1 WLAFCPA
8 NFFGIHGWTSTSWVN
23 ATVKKGTEKKVTSTE
38 KGVTFRG
45 AWVEWPVGSQGQTVP
60 YYFANY
66 NFTLVATVSIHN
78 LPRGDNPIPLM
89 GVRLEGGGE
98 KKLMELSYD
107 KEGKWQVLCGGKT
120 TKELRSN
127 WEPETTHQVA
137 IVLRNGKQGSA
148 YVDGQRVGDASCE
161 LKNTDSKGIS
171 HFYIG
176 GDGGSAGSKEDVP
189 VTATNVLLY
198 NRPLDDNEIRVL
210 NANKISIP
218 KLTGLKR
225 VAAGATGEGT
235 ARDGGAHGGSTVC
248 GGGLLP
254 LLLLLGLWGIA
265 AS

>member
-1 WLAFCPA
+1 
-8 NFFGIHGWTSTSWVN
+8 
-23 ATVKKGTEKKVTSTE
+23 
-38 KGVTFRG
+38 
-45 AWVEWPVGSQGQTVP
+45 
-60 YYFANY
+60 
-66 NFTLVATVSIHN
+66 
-78 LPRGDNPIPLM
+78 M
-89 GVRLEGGGE
+89 GVRADN
-98 KKLMELSYD
+98 KKTVLLGLSYD

-137 IVLRNGKQGSA
+137 IVLQNGTQGSA
-148 YVDGQRVGDASCE
+148 YVDGQRVGDAPCE
-161 LKNTDSKGIS
+161 LNNADSKGIS

-198 NRPLDDNEIRVL
+198 NRPLDDNEIRFL

-218 KLTGLKR
+218 KLTDLKT
-225 VAAGATGEGT
+225 VAAGTTGVGT
-235 ARDGGAHGGSTVC
+235 ARHFGANGDGSAVC